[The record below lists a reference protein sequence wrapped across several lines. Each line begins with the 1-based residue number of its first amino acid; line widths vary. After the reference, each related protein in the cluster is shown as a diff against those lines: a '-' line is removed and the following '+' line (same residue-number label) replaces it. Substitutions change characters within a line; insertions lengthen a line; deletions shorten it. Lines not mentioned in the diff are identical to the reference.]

1 MRVLNKIIPLISNFK
16 SLTGGNMHT
25 CAYCLIADRPYLFD
39 AGNPGDA
46 TGQYAPELELN
57 GIELKD
63 IGGVFVTHAHGD
75 HAGGAFELRKLGI
88 PLMLPEEEI
97 LYLESMP
104 DAFDHFFAPTFR
116 VLGQEE
122 FIPKLR
128 LGDKLGYLCGPCK
141 VDRGLKDDEVIELA
155 KDVHIR
161 VVPIPGHTGHSVGYL
176 WEEKGAMFTGDAIQG
191 YGQSAGSLPIIQ
203 NPPAFERTLKKLLEM
218 DVQVMMTG
226 HMFQNRGT
234 HGVTAN
240 NVKFQKEVDN
250 FLLENLELHDIM
262 LSGVSDAVAKK
273 ADAPF
278 TEVAVCAMDNIAKY
292 IPIFVDYKA
301 PIPRPYNFPQVWVD
315 TLAAYYLTVKGE
327 IV

>member
-63 IGGVFVTHAHGD
+63 IGAVFVTHAHGD

-161 VVPIPGHTGHSVGYL
+161 VVPIPGHTDVYKRQVNIPVEAVNRVIKLCYFPAEGLRYRHGSVL
-176 WEEKGAMFTGDAIQG
+176 
-191 YGQSAGSLPIIQ
+191 SAGTADTYDYRSLSFFNIIWQ
-203 NPPAFERTLKKLLEM
+203 QKRQKIRDLL
-218 DVQVMMTG
+218 
-226 HMFQNRGT
+226 
-234 HGVTAN
+234 
-240 NVKFQKEVDN
+240 
-250 FLLENLELHDIM
+250 
-262 LSGVSDAVAKK
+262 
-273 ADAPF
+273 
-278 TEVAVCAMDNIAKY
+278 Y
-292 IPIFVDYKA
+292 IFGR
-301 PIPRPYNFPQVWVD
+301 PRICEY
-315 TLAAYYLTVKGE
+315 